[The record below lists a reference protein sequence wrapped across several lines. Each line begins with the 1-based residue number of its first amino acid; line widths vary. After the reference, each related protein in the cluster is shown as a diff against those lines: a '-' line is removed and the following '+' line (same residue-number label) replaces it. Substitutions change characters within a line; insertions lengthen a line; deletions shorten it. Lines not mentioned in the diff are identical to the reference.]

1 MQDFGQNIVFGEI
14 FMKKFLSVVA
24 CLMLAFTC
32 FAFVGCG
39 NKGKDIKTNMPESYK
54 IVTTSNSHTTDGD
67 YTTTTTYI
75 QGYYQN
81 HAVVYMYE
89 VNTGIYDYDKS
100 YLWIAKETST
110 SIADLDTGDTNW
122 QSNSKYWGDYATDYT
137 IPIYWFDVDATG
149 FYADRNLISSNATQ
163 LVYHRG
169 KTDTIYI
176 SNDQYHYTL
185 KREQTYNNGQYRN
198 WTNVFSLGNF
208 TSEIPDIAE
217 YFAQL
222 DD

>member
-39 NKGKDIKTNMPESYK
+39 NKGKEIETKMPESYK

-75 QGYYQN
+75 KGYYQN

-100 YLWIAKETST
+100 YLWKITLFLFS
-110 SIADLDTGDTNW
+110 
-122 QSNSKYWGDYATDYT
+122 TDYCCILSLKACSRVAVSCEQEDSEET
-137 IPIYWFDVDATG
+137 YSSDNSYSV
-149 FYADRNLISSNATQ
+149 RNCEAGCAFCTE
-163 LVYHRG
+163 VE
-169 KTDTIYI
+169 
-176 SNDQYHYTL
+176 TL
-185 KREQTYNNGQYRN
+185 WSVHQ
-198 WTNVFSLGNF
+198 VC
-208 TSEIPDIAE
+208 D
-217 YFAQL
+217 
-222 DD
+222 